1 MRSPSVPVVAAT
13 GVFVWFL
20 MSVPVSC
27 FAAPKAANV
36 TPISSINTG
45 LLMQEVAVRGTVTV
59 YKPPTSEKAPHSFML
74 KDDTGAMRVVI
85 WQRDWDKIDFR
96 NDLMQPGA
104 TVTAKLRVA
113 DFKGS
118 VELHLEA
125 AERIRKGSVNPEE
138 IVGAGGARTPSAAPP
153 PKSLNWQ
160 TDLST
165 ALAEAKRDKKKILV
179 FFNAPDA
186 EPSKYAESHVFSDPA
201 VISEVSGLY
210 VPLMVNLTTQREL
223 ATRLGVFRGGVVGL
237 YNPDGSAIKQITTV
251 RSRTDFLT
259 EIR

>member
-1 MRSPSVPVVAAT
+1 MRPQSIPVVVTISLVAWLILCIPGT
-13 GVFVWFL
+13 G
-20 MSVPVSC
+20 
-27 FAAPKAANV
+27 FAAPKSGNI
-36 TPISSINTG
+36 TPISSINSSM
-45 LLMQEVAVRGTVTV
+45 LMQEVAVRGTVTV

-96 NDLMQPGA
+96 TELQPGA

-113 DFKGS
+113 DFKGNI
-118 VELHLEA
+118 ELHLEA
-125 AERIRKGSVNPEE
+125 ADRVRKGSVNPEE
-138 IVGAGGARTPSAAPP
+138 IVGAGGARTPPTAPP

-186 EPSKYAESHVFSDPA
+186 EPSKYAESHVFSDPT
-201 VISEVSGLY
+201 VISEVTGLY

-237 YNPDGSAIKQITTV
+237 YNADGSAIKQIQTV